1 MAISLEAIEARLQR
15 VEAELAITAL
25 VHAYSFAMDNRDLAS
40 ALDLFTEDGRFRSAD
55 GVMDAHGHD
64 AIAAQYRGRYAAL
77 GFNLH
82 VTHDRT
88 LAFEGPD
95 DATGMVS
102 GHAELVRH
110 GETMVAAMRYHDRY
124 RRGADG
130 RWRFADRC
138 LHFFYYLPVTDYV
151 AALKRRDRMR
161 AYGEPRDAELPEG
174 AWR

>member
-1 MAISLEAIEARLQR
+1 MVITSDDLAARLQR
-15 VEAELAITAL
+15 VEDQLAIAGL
-25 VHAYSFAMDNRDLAS
+25 VSAYSFAMDNRDLDW

-55 GVMDAHGHD
+55 GVMDAVGPD

-77 GFNLH
+77 GFNFH

-88 LAFEGPD
+88 LAFDGPD
-95 DATGMVS
+95 AAQGLVS

-110 GETMVAAMRYHDRY
+110 GDTMVAAMRYHDRY
-124 RRGADG
+124 RRCADG

-138 LHFFYYLPVTDYV
+138 LHFFYYLPVADYV
-151 AALKRRDRMR
+151 EALKQRDRMR
-161 AYGEPRDAELPEG
+161 AYAAPHDAELPEG